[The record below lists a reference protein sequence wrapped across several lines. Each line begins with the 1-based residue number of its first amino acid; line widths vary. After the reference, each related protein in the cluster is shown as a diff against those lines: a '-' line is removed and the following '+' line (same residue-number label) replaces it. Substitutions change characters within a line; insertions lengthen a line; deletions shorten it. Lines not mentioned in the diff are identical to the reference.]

1 MTIKNKNYLHMKIVI
16 SVIVLSLFL
25 LPQATGQVYS
35 NKVVGAKNAEHIDS
49 IKSKS
54 YPYIFPIWGSKVAAK
69 GFDLPYSAGLS
80 LNYVW
85 QQSDLIIENLSVGF
99 NNGPML
105 NVEEIIR
112 FNSAV
117 STSSLM
123 TFRPDIWVLPF
134 LNVYGLITKGNS
146 STAIDAGLWLPD
158 TANVW
163 NEVTSFSSK
172 ADFAMT
178 GVGFG
183 MTPTIGVAGGFMAF
197 DMNVVWNSVDA
208 LDKPVFSFVFGPR
221 FGKTFRFKKPERNI
235 AIWMGGFRVDIA
247 SETNGSI
254 LLSEVMPIDD
264 MQTKVDDGMEKVSEA
279 QTNLEAWWNGLPP
292 EEQNNP
298 VNKAK
303 YETANR
309 VIGRSAGMLTSID
322 GALSNAESASVQYSL
337 TKRPKD
343 MWNFIVGSQFQLN
356 KHFMIRAEYG
366 FLGTRQQLTAG
377 LQYRFGL

>member
-1 MTIKNKNYLHMKIVI
+1 MKIVI

-247 SETNGSI
+247 SETNGSL
-254 LLSEVMPIDD
+254 LLSEVIPIDD
-264 MQTKVDDGMEKVSEA
+264 IQTKVDDGMEKVSEA

>member
-247 SETNGSI
+247 SETNGSL

>member
-221 FGKTFRFKKPERNI
+221 FGKTFRFKKPERNV

-247 SETNGSI
+247 SETNGSL

-309 VIGRSAGMLTSID
+309 VIGRSAGLLTSID

>member
-221 FGKTFRFKKPERNI
+221 FGKTFRFKKPERNV

-247 SETNGSI
+247 SETNGSL
-254 LLSEVMPIDD
+254 LLSEVIPIDD
-264 MQTKVDDGMEKVSEA
+264 IQTKVDDGMEKVSEA

-309 VIGRSAGMLTSID
+309 VIGRSAGLLTSID